1 MKIDRSLFFP
11 RARSSVFRGS
21 MTQTQVNGINAL
33 LDMCEQ
39 LSVSDP
45 RYVAYIL
52 ATAFHE
58 TAQTMEPIAEYGKG
72 RGKLYGRP
80 GVDGQIAYGRGYVQT
95 TWAYN
100 YEKTDQKLGLGGR
113 LIANYDLLLTDKD
126 MAAKAAITG
135 MRDGWYT
142 GKKLADYLTP
152 HITDFLDARRIING
166 MDCAALI
173 AGYARNFL
181 ASIGTLQ

>member
-1 MKIDRSLFFP
+1 MINRTGFFP
-11 RARSSVFRGS
+11 RVRASVFRGS
-21 MTQTQVNGINAL
+21 MTQSQVNGVNAL
-33 LDMCEQ
+33 LDMCDQ
-39 LSVSDP
+39 LGVNDS

-72 RGKLYGRP
+72 RGMPYGHP
-80 GVDGQIAYGRGYVQT
+80 GADGQIAYGRGYVQT
-95 TWAYN
+95 TWPYN
-100 YEKTDQKLGLGGR
+100 YEKTDQKLGLGGK

-126 MAAKAAITG
+126 MAARAAITG

-142 GKKLADYLTP
+142 GKRLSDYLNAHT
-152 HITDFLDARRIING
+152 TDFLNCRRIING

-181 ASIGTLQ
+181 ASIGTPQ

>member
-1 MKIDRSLFFP
+1 MKIDRTGFFP
-11 RARSSVFRGS
+11 RARSSVFRGT
-21 MTQTQVNGINAL
+21 MTQSQVNGINAL

-39 LSVSDP
+39 LGVTDP
-45 RYVAYIL
+45 RYIAYIL

-58 TAQTMEPIAEYGKG
+58 TAQTMQPIAEYGKG
-72 RGKLYGRP
+72 RGYLYGKP
-80 GVDGQIAYGRGYVQT
+80 GADGQIAYGRGFVQT

-100 YEKTDQKLGLGGR
+100 YEKTDRELGLGGK
-113 LIANYDLLLTDKD
+113 LIANYELLITDTDL
-126 MAAKAAITG
+126 AARAAITG

-142 GKKLADYLTP
+142 DKKLGDYFTP